1 MNGITII
8 EEHFCRQI
16 SLQGLIIS
24 GILITLMFIGLLFC
38 CWLMWKICI
47 RTKGEKIA
55 CLICAI
61 SIIVACVVFWRF
73 QINTY
78 NTTHMEYTVTI
89 DDTVSFHEFYERYE
103 IISENNGEYR
113 IKER

>member
-8 EEHFCRQI
+8 EEHLCRQI
-16 SLQGLIIS
+16 NLQGLIIS
-24 GILITLMFIGLLFC
+24 GCLITLTCIVFLFL
-38 CWLMWKICI
+38 CWFMWKICI
-47 RTKGEKIA
+47 KTKTAKIL
-55 CLICAI
+55 CLIC
-61 SIIVACVVFWRF
+61 SMLIVVMCIVFWRF

-78 NTTHMEYTVTI
+78 NITHMEYTVTI
-89 DDTVSFHEFYERYE
+89 DNTVSFHEFYERYE